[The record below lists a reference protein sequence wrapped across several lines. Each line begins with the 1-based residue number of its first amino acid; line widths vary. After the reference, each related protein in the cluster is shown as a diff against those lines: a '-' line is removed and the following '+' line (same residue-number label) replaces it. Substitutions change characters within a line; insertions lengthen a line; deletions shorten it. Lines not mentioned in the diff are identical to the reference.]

1 MGNCPQNLDGDML
14 PSHSRILAEAI
25 NKTIFSSNT
34 VATFMMFN
42 DCFVIHIFI
51 QNSFQSISV
60 IFCFLV
66 PDILKIAFS
75 TMDLLYNRI
84 VLYNRII
91 LYNRTISSLVLFIFT
106 GVIFGVFDIIYFRLA
121 LKALDIEQFLWWMC
135 YKNEIQTKVL
145 S

>member
-1 MGNCPQNLDGDML
+1 M
-14 PSHSRILAEAI
+14 ILFHDSYL
-25 NKTIFSSNT
+25 T
-34 VATFMMFN
+34 
-42 DCFVIHIFI
+42 

-66 PDILKIAFS
+66 PDVLKIAFS

-121 LKALDIEQFLWWMC
+121 LKALDIGRFSW
-135 YKNEIQTKVL
+135 
-145 S
+145 